1 MTATLALIVGHPLFT
16 PLLIFFARMCDVA
29 LSTVRILFIS
39 RGLRA
44 LAPVVGFVEIL
55 IWLVAISTALQ
66 HLDRPIN
73 YFAYAAGF
81 AAGTWAGMLFES
93 KLAIGLVAVRI
104 ITREDAAELVERL
117 RDARFGVTSFAARGA
132 VGGRTRLL
140 LTVVRRRDLEPLLEL
155 VREKHA
161 RAFVSVSDVRTAQE
175 GFIAERGGGSGSGL
189 WRLLRRAK

>member
-16 PLLIFFARMCDVA
+16 PLLILVARMCDVT

-44 LAPVVGFVEIL
+44 LAPLVGFVEIL
-55 IWLVAISTALQ
+55 IWLVAISTALE
-66 HLDRPIN
+66 HLDHPVN
-73 YFAYAAGF
+73 YIAYAAGF
-81 AAGTWAGMLFES
+81 AAGTWAGMAVED
-93 KLAIGLVAVRI
+93 KLALGLVAVRI

-140 LTVVRRRDLEPLLEL
+140 FTVVRRSDLDPLLEL
-155 VREKHA
+155 VRETNP

-175 GFIAERGGGSGSGL
+175 GFIAERGGGPGPLG
-189 WRLLRRAK
+189 RFLRRAK